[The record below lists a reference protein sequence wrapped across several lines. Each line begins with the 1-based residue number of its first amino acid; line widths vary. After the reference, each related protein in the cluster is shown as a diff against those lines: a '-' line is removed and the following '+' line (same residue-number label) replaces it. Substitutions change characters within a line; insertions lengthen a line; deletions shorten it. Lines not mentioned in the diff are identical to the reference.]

1 MNYFFNLE
9 SWMKP
14 KIYVTRR
21 LPGIALH
28 KLTEN
33 CQVEI
38 WDHESP
44 APPYPVIKANLK
56 DKQGLLC
63 LLTDRIDA
71 ELMDSAPGLKV
82 ISQCAV
88 GYDNID
94 IVAARSRGLLL
105 GHTPG
110 VLTDATA
117 DLTFALVLAA
127 ARRLGEAV
135 DYVKSGKWETWGLTI
150 LLGSQVYGKTL
161 GILGLGRI
169 GTALAKR
176 ARGFDMRILYH
187 DKHRNPG
194 AESGLGVEFCEL
206 EELFAQADFISLHV
220 DLNESTE
227 GMINAQTF
235 RQMKP
240 SGILINTSR
249 GPVVNLDDLHR
260 ALSLGQIAYAALDV
274 TDPEPLPPGHPIL
287 KLPNLIVVPHI
298 ASATVESRNR
308 MALMAV
314 DNLVAGLNGEP
325 LPNPI
330 PIN

>member
-1 MNYFFNLE
+1 
-9 SWMKP
+9 MKP
-14 KIYVTRR
+14 NIYVTRR
-21 LPGIALH
+21 LPEAAFK
-28 KLTEN
+28 KLTEF

-38 WDHESP
+38 WDLESP
-44 APPYPVIKANLK
+44 APPYPVIKANLQ

-71 ELMDSAPGLKV
+71 GLIDNATNLKV

-94 IVAARSRGLLL
+94 IMAARSRGILL

-117 DLTFALVLAA
+117 DLTFALLLAA
-127 ARRLGEAV
+127 ARRLGEAI

-176 ARGFDMRILYH
+176 ARGFNMRILYH
-187 DKHRNPG
+187 DKHRNPE

-206 EELFAQADFISLHV
+206 DELYARADFLSLHV
-220 DLNESTE
+220 DLNESTK
-227 GMINAQTF
+227 GMINSQVF

-240 SGILINTSR
+240 SSILINTAR
-249 GPVVNLDDLHR
+249 GPVVNFNDLYL
-260 ALSLGQIAYAALDV
+260 ALSSGQIAYAALDV
-274 TDPEPLPPGHPIL
+274 TDPEPLPLGHPVL
-287 KLPNLIVVPHI
+287 ALPNLIVVPHI
-298 ASATVESRNR
+298 ASATVESRTR
-308 MALMAV
+308 MAVMAV
-314 DNLVAGLNGEP
+314 DNLIAGLNGDP

-330 PIN
+330 PID

>member
-1 MNYFFNLE
+1 
-9 SWMKP
+9 MKP
-14 KIYVTRR
+14 NIYVTRR
-21 LPGIALH
+21 LPEAAFK
-28 KLTEN
+28 KLTEF

-44 APPYPVIKANLK
+44 APPYPVIKANLQ

-71 ELMDSAPGLKV
+71 GLIDSAPNLMV

-94 IVAARSRGLLL
+94 IMAARSRGILL

-117 DLTFALVLAA
+117 DLTFALLLAA
-127 ARRLGEAV
+127 ARRLGEAI
-135 DYVKSGKWETWGLTI
+135 DYVRSGKWETWGLTI

-176 ARGFDMRILYH
+176 ARGFNMRILYH
-187 DKHRNPG
+187 DKQRNPE
-194 AESGLGVEFCEL
+194 AESGLRVEFCEL
-206 EELFAQADFISLHV
+206 DKLYARADFLSLHV
-220 DLNESTE
+220 DLNESTQ
-227 GMINAQTF
+227 GMINSQVF

-240 SGILINTSR
+240 SSILINTAR
-249 GPVVNLDDLHR
+249 GPVVNFNDLYL
-260 ALSLGQIAYAALDV
+260 ALSSGQIAYAALDV

-287 KLPNLIVVPHI
+287 ALPNLIVVPHI
-298 ASATVESRNR
+298 ASATVESRTR
-308 MALMAV
+308 MAVMAV
-314 DNLVAGLNGEP
+314 DNLIAGLNGDP